1 MEEDQTGAFLLPISV
16 CLSSRACP
24 NPISPSKALTQ
35 TSAQDNNLWSHSR
48 WLPQA
53 LPLPL
58 MSGSGERYRQS
69 LKAAR
74 SDSRRHRTITSV
86 AFLSFPLHDAARVY
100 LISLCLIGPTQPC
113 LLTIFP
119 KEGFVWTSVAVSL
132 PQLEAHV
139 PQMQSPGPTSDSS
152 RRHPE
157 CL

>member
-48 WLPQA
+48 WLPRA
-53 LPLPL
+53 LPMPL
-58 MSGSGERYRQS
+58 QSGQRYRPS

-74 SDSRRHRTITSV
+74 SDSRCHRTITS
-86 AFLSFPLHDAARVY
+86 ADFLSFPLHDAARVY
-100 LISLCLIGPTQPC
+100 LIFLCLIGPTQPC
-113 LLTIFP
+113 LLTLFP
-119 KEGFVWTSVAVSL
+119 KEGFVWTSVTVSL

-139 PQMQSPGPTSDSS
+139 PQMQSPVPTSDSS